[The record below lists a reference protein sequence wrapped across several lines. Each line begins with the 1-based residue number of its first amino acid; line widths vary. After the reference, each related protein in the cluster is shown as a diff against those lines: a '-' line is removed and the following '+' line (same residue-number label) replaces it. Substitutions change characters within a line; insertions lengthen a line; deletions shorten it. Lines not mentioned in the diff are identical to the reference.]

1 MVSILTD
8 KERESLRGL
17 QWFEDHVPDVDIEH
31 FDFTKIEGIFTPDNR
46 MDWDKDWPGVRVTL
60 IASEEDGVCIVDDF
74 VLSTAPTSET
84 GEGIVEASFEEIP
97 DEFQATVNYWRGR
110 LIDNIKDILPAFQ
123 WTDAPAWGDMAL
135 NGTRMTPV

>member
-17 QWFEDHVPDVDIEH
+17 QWFANHVPAEDIEH
-31 FDFTKIEGIFTPDNR
+31 FDFEKIEGIFTPDNL

-60 IASEEDGVCIVDDF
+60 AAEEDGVGIFDDF
-74 VLSTAPTSET
+74 VLSTTS
-84 GEGIVEASFEEIP
+84 GEGIIEASFDEIP
-97 DEFQATVNYWRGR
+97 ANFQATVNYWRGR
-110 LIDNIKDILPAFQ
+110 LIDNIKYVLPDFQ

-135 NGTRMTPV
+135 NGTRMTEVPV